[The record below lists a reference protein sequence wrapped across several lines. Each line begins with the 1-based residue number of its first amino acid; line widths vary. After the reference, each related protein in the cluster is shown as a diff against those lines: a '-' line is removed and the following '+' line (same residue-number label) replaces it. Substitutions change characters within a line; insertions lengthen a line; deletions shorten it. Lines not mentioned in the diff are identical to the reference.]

1 MKLFALYRRSY
12 GDFDVPF
19 DVPVAVS
26 ASRET
31 LKIECDWRNTTRT
44 KEELDAEVGFYVSNK
59 KEIKLL

>member
-1 MKLFALYRRSY
+1 MKMFALYRRSY

-26 ASRET
+26 INKET
-31 LKIECDWRNTTRT
+31 LKIECDWRNTKRT
-44 KEELDAEVGFYVSNK
+44 KEELDAEVGYFVSNN